1 MCVLVEL
8 QFGKERSG
16 RLGYSLI
23 VFESNLVIAR
33 TPAVSITKIKCPDL

>member
-8 QFGKERSG
+8 QSGKERSG

-23 VFESNLVIAR
+23 VFGYNLVIAR
-33 TPAVSITKIKCPDL
+33 TPAVSITGIKRLDL